1 MPASYLGLLS
11 KSFVIL
17 LAVLAGIAT
26 SLFIIL
32 HFSPLSQI
40 DKSMG
45 LALFITVTCLLVAG
59 YALGFIALAFFGI
72 FVFTGFSGHDFR
84 Q

>member
-1 MPASYLGLLS
+1 MTASYLGLLS

-26 SLFIIL
+26 ALFITF
-32 HFSPLSQI
+32 HFSPLLQI
-40 DKSMG
+40 DESLG

-59 YALGFIALAFFGI
+59 YALGFIALAFFGT
-72 FVFTGFSGHDFR
+72 FVFTRFSGHDIE